1 MNEAHN
7 GSVQMTTQKAA
18 TFEEIAGLRERNVLA
33 LKAAKESG
41 KKVVGTYCLYSPGE
55 LIVAAGAIP
64 VSLCGTSQNPV
75 AAAEKALPRTLC
87 PLIKSSY
94 GFAITDTCPY
104 FHFADLL
111 LAETTC
117 DGKKKMYELLGEL
130 KPLHLMQLPQVQ
142 DEAALDY
149 WLLELQ
155 RLIRRLEAEFEVTIT
170 PQKLSEAILLL
181 NEERRSLQALQDVC
195 KRKPAPISGMD
206 LLTVLHNRGFSVDKR
221 EAVELLDR
229 LTGELLELSDRGISP
244 FGAGAPRILLTGVP
258 VGIGSDK
265 VVRIIEQ
272 CGGSVVCFESC
283 GGYKKVDP
291 VEVTDDPLRAI
302 AEKYLRIPCSCMSP
316 NSGRMDLV
324 ERLVQEFSVDAVID
338 LTWQGCHTYNIESFS
353 LKKRLQGGVKIPFV
367 QIETDYSES
376 DSEQLKVR
384 IEAFLE
390 MIGTRSAKSVRI

>member
-1 MNEAHN
+1 MEK
-7 GSVQMTTQKAA
+7 TKAA
-18 TFEEIAGLRERNVLA
+18 TFAEIATLRERNILA
-33 LKAAKESG
+33 LKQAKDSG
-41 KKVVGTYCLYSPGE
+41 KKVVGTYCLYSPAE

-64 VSLCGTSQNPV
+64 VSLCGTSQNPIP
-75 AAAEKALPRTLC
+75 AAEKVLPRALC

-142 DEAALDY
+142 NEAALDY
-149 WLLELQ
+149 WLVELH
-155 RLIRRLEAEFEVTIT
+155 RLIARLEAEFDVEIT
-170 PQKLSEAILLL
+170 AAKLSAAILLL

-195 KRKPAPISGMD
+195 MRRPAPISGMD

-244 FGAGAPRILLTGVP
+244 FAASAPRILLTGVP
-258 VGIGSDK
+258 VGLGSDK
-265 VVRIIEQ
+265 VVRIVEE

-291 VEVTDDPLRAI
+291 VEVTIDPLRAI

-316 NSGRMDLV
+316 NSGRLELV
-324 ERLVQEFSVDAVID
+324 SRLVQDFQADGVID
-338 LTWQGCHTYNIESFS
+338 LTWQGCHGYNIESLS
-353 LKKRLQGGVKIPFV
+353 LKRHLQAGAQVPFM

-390 MIGTRSAKSVRI
+390 MITVKPPR